1 MLEEAKNQ
9 AGYHMFFLKD
19 IKRNDFN
26 TANNHS
32 FALAVIQSYPIVVS
46 QLFDN

>member
-1 MLEEAKNQ
+1 
-9 AGYHMFFLKD
+9 MFFLKD
-19 IKRNDFN
+19 IKQSDFN

-32 FALAVIQSYPIVVS
+32 FALAIIQSYPSVVS